1 MEILKLIHK
10 TREVTSEQLKDFYHC
25 NDEQLV
31 EKLIDF
37 LERETN
43 PFPFY
48 ATEYKPKYLHN
59 TLLRIQDIYQKL
71 QDEGKIHLPYHQR
84 FLKVKQ
90 EIYNISRYYETGCE
104 EDYLTYPEKI
114 YLDIFLEK
122 NMDSALSDIQ
132 SHPLYLL
139 GKVGEK
145 RLIDWVLDQYYDS
158 LNSSY
163 QSDYEYAYQLF
174 KSVLKNTSIYPD
186 IQNYIAQ
193 DYKTRAEE
201 LKHSGE
207 KSYQKYRYQ
216 SLGVIM
222 TGLQLHCFE
231 DKEHVRYH
239 FPKEMKNYDDE
250 FIFTIDDENTSLR
263 EDAVSFHEE
272 NGKLYVKLYIVNAV
286 DIFEQH
292 KKLSSQAKGNWF
304 TGKRDMV
311 SNKTKREIFSL
322 NASPEEHATKNVIVY
337 ELEFDKNNCLTDI
350 SICRGVAKISKN
362 YNYDQVNHLM
372 ELNKYNYVDTWNRF
386 YGIMRK
392 YHHDNTAQR
401 KYHLIK
407 ELLHFMETGEHYHG
421 NKTYSKSHLMIS
433 ELKVLVNFYQAKL
446 CYENGIPMMYRLNDF
461 DISDEELEYIK
472 NCCND
477 IQEQEYVINILDMLP
492 MFSYYRKHNTGHK
505 GLGFQYY
512 AHCTTP
518 ARNYFAYINQKILN
532 DIVLD
537 QHYENIEK
545 FDQVLEEQEILQKE
559 KELQSKQA
567 KKREQRKKLYQIK
580 GVSYFHEI
588 REIETLLSDQELSF
602 DELKEKISLP
612 ENELRM
618 VLEFMIDGF
627 HVEENH
633 GFYKSLIGK
642 DMKVGIYKEGK
653 GPYGLVEL
661 ENGGHVLVPSR
672 FVKGARNKDRVLVK
686 IHHDTKEMLG
696 EIMKHKCILEDA
708 FATVIEENGKYYA
721 IMDEARLE
729 EPILLTDTL
738 GAQIDD
744 RVMIRFDKNA
754 EFLSAKVVKV
764 YGNMYDPKVLVDQIL
779 DEHNIPKD
787 FPSQVLYEA
796 DHVPSQVFHQEVNRR
811 LDLRDKEI
819 FTIDGDDAKDFDD
832 AVSIDILENGNYELG
847 VHIADVSY
855 YVKEDSALDK
865 EADKRGTSVYVADR
879 VIPMLPERLSNGIC
893 SLNPNEDRLTLSCV
907 MEIDREGNI
916 INYDFYESVIC
927 SKKRMTYQKVNEV
940 LDGKDVEGYQ
950 PFKDSLSKMQD
961 LAHLLRNQR
970 QNRGAISFEI
980 PKPKY
985 ILDDEGRATEVEVLT
1000 RGEGEKLIE
1009 DFMIAANECA
1019 ATMMEQLNHPFQY
1032 RVHPKPDPYHIKN
1045 VLEMLNKMGYHY
1057 QLNLDYGV
1065 EPGQIE
1071 SLLKQFEGDEN
1082 YATIAYLFLRAMNKA
1097 FYSVENFHH
1106 FGLASSNYSHFTS
1119 PIRRYP
1125 DLLAH
1130 RAIKLEKSN
1139 KYNERTAYRMERK
1152 LTHQLMHSS
1161 LQEVNAQ
1168 ECEREVER
1176 VKGIEY
1182 LEGYIGEDFD
1192 ARIIMVDPF
1201 GIRIQLDNCIT
1212 GLIPR
1217 DMLKD
1222 YVFVSDALAYYHK
1235 VKHDSLRIGQRI
1247 KCHLDDVS
1255 YQNLEVQFSLVQPQ
1269 KVKTLKSS

>member
-1 MEILKLIHK
+1 MELLKLIHK
-10 TREVTSEQLKDFYHC
+10 TREITNEQLKDFYHC

-31 EKLIDF
+31 EKLIEF
-37 LERETN
+37 LERETD

-59 TLLRIQDIYQKL
+59 TILRIQDIYQKL
-71 QDEGKIHLPYHQR
+71 QEEGKKHPPHHQR
-84 FLKVKQ
+84 FQDVKQ
-90 EIYNISRYYETGCE
+90 EIYNISRYYENGYE
-104 EDYLTYPEKI
+104 DDYLTLPEKL
-114 YLDIFLEK
+114 YLEIFLKQNLDRVSME
-122 NMDSALSDIQ
+122 IT
-132 SHPLYLL
+132 SHTLL
-139 GKVGEK
+139 LFGKVEEK
-145 RLIDWVLDQYYDS
+145 RLIDWILDQYYQS
-158 LNSSY
+158 LNSIY
-163 QSDYEYAYQLF
+163 QGDYEYAYQ
-174 KSVLKNTSIYPD
+174 VLKIVLKSIRTYPD
-186 IQNYIAQ
+186 IQNYIYR
-193 DYKTRAEE
+193 DYQNRQENLQPEKT
-201 LKHSGE
+201 
-207 KSYQKYRYQ
+207 YQKYRYQ
-216 SLGVIM
+216 TLGVIM
-222 TGLQLHCFE
+222 MGLQLHCFE
-231 DKEHVRYH
+231 DKEHVKYH
-239 FPKEMKNYDDE
+239 FFNEVKHYDNE
-250 FIFTIDDENTSLR
+250 FIFTIDDEKTSLR
-263 EDAVSFHEE
+263 EDAVSIREDS
-272 NGKLYVKLYIVNAV
+272 GKLYVNLYIVDAV

-292 KKLSSQAKGNWF
+292 KRLSSQAKGNWF
-304 TGKRDMV
+304 TGKQDMI

-322 NASPEEHATKNVIVY
+322 NANPPEKAVKNVIVY
-337 ELEFDKNNCLTDI
+337 ELEFDRNHRLTDI
-350 SICRGVAKISKN
+350 SIGRGIARISKN

-386 YGIMRK
+386 YEIMRK
-392 YHHDNTAQR
+392 YHIDNTAQK

-421 NKTYSKSHLMIS
+421 NKNYSKSHLMIS

-477 IQEQEYVINILDMLP
+477 MKEQEYVINILDMLP

-532 DIVLD
+532 DIIID
-537 QHYENIEK
+537 QHYEHIEK
-545 FDQVLEEQEILQKE
+545 YDQILEEQEKLQRE

-567 KKREQRKKLYQIK
+567 KKIEQRKKIYQIN
-580 GVSYFHEI
+580 GVSYLNEI
-588 REIETLLSDQELSF
+588 REIEKILSHGELSF
-602 DELKEKISLP
+602 HDLNGLTEISEP
-612 ENELRM
+612 DLRM
-618 VLEFMIDGF
+618 ILEFMADHF
-627 HVEENH
+627 HIEEHH
-633 GFYKSLIGK
+633 GYYKLLIGN

-686 IHHDTKEMLG
+686 LHHDSKEMLG

-708 FATVIEENGKYYA
+708 FATVIEENGKQYA
-721 IMDEARLE
+721 MVDSDRLE
-729 EPILLTDTL
+729 DPILLTDTL
-738 GAQIDD
+738 GAKADD

-754 EFLSAKVVKV
+754 EYLSAKVVKV
-764 YGNMYDPKVLVDQIL
+764 YGNMYDPKVLVDQVL
-779 DEHNIPKD
+779 DEHNIPKN

-796 DHVPSQVFHQEVNRR
+796 DRVPDQVFQQEVSRR
-811 LDLRDKEI
+811 LDLRDKQI

-832 AVSIDILENGNYELG
+832 AVSIDVLENGNYQLG

-855 YVKEDSALDK
+855 YVEEDSALDR

-879 VIPMLPERLSNGIC
+879 VVPMLPERLSNGIC
-893 SLNPNEDRLTLSCV
+893 SLNPNEDRLTLSCI
-907 MEIDREGNI
+907 MEIDQEGNI
-916 INYDFYESVIC
+916 IDYDFYESVIC
-927 SKKRMTYQKVNEV
+927 SKKRMTYKKVNEV
-940 LDGKDVEGYQ
+940 LNGSYVAGYQ
-950 PFKDSLSKMQD
+950 PFQESLLKM
-961 LAHLLRNQR
+961 LELSHLLRKQR
-970 QNRGAISFEI
+970 QDRGAISFEI

-985 ILDDEGRATEVEVLT
+985 ILDEDGRAMEVEVIT
-1000 RGEGEKLIE
+1000 RGEGERIIE

-1019 ATMMEQLNHPFQY
+1019 ATMMEKLDHPFQY

-1057 QLNLDYGV
+1057 QLDLDYGI

-1130 RAIKLEKSN
+1130 RAIKLEKN
-1139 KYNERTAYRMERK
+1139 NQYNEKRAYQMERK
-1152 LTHQLMHSS
+1152 LNHQLMHSS

-1168 ECEREVER
+1168 ECEREVDR
-1176 VKGIEY
+1176 IKGIEY
-1182 LEGYIGEDFD
+1182 LEAYIGEDFD
-1192 ARIIMVDPF
+1192 ARIIMADPF

-1222 YVFVSDALAYYHK
+1222 YEYVSDALAYYHK
-1235 VKHDSLRIGQRI
+1235 TKRDSLRIGQRV

-1255 YQNLEVQFSLVQPQ
+1255 YQNLEVQFSLAQPQ
-1269 KVKTLKSS
+1269 KVKTMKSS